1 MALPK
6 PPLKPATRLDM
17 TDIPT
22 PRVRRARK
30 STAKT
35 AIQPV
40 SEAISTQA
48 EEILLPP
55 SAISIVKETATPT
68 LATQERPQEEKAVA
82 KKVSTKQ
89 ATAVPRKTATR
100 TTVATKKQIQGRA
113 AVANEAHKLFILD
126 TNVMLHDPTCLFRFQ
141 EHNEKSLK
149 KKKSKYFYMVKCQNF
164 FV

>member
-68 LATQERPQEEKAVA
+68 LATQERPQEE
-82 KKVSTKQ
+82 
-89 ATAVPRKTATR
+89 
-100 TTVATKKQIQGRA
+100 
-113 AVANEAHKLFILD
+113 
-126 TNVMLHDPTCLFRFQ
+126 
-141 EHNEKSLK
+141 
-149 KKKSKYFYMVKCQNF
+149 
-164 FV
+164 